1 MSVAVRIKVII
12 PKSGKSANISSG
24 TNATDTEL
32 MNAFTNGSIFSAWD
46 KQLQQVLA
54 IGTML
59 LAAACATAEA
69 RTTNPASSTVLKTST
84 SSSSSVPSEQR
95 QTDQLSPLIIK
106 ALAPDPIPVKGSDNK
121 FHVAYELSI
130 SNDSPRPATI
140 TKLETLAS
148 DHNGEVISTMS
159 RDEITALALLT
170 ANYPASPA
178 PVSEIPAGRTLILP
192 LDDVYDTRRAVPA
205 SVTHRITATFGP
217 FGPDQGELANIY
229 PEKVVEIGGSVTT
242 SHDKPVVIG
251 APVTGGGWVAHNGLA
266 ERKLNPHRGA
276 VVPVGGRLSGA
287 ERFAVDW
294 LRVDPSAEPLT
305 TFKGDPTKN
314 ESYLAFDQPLV
325 AVADGTVV
333 SVVSDQPNV
342 PPGPMGWNCFP
353 FEQLAGN
360 RIIVDIGN
368 GVFALYAHVK
378 NNGVAVKVGEKVK
391 KGQVIG
397 RLGNSGCT
405 TEPHLHFQLVRGPLP
420 LSFDN
425 VPWEID
431 HFTLIGSATDDGV
444 VSNPAAG
451 PRTNELPLAN
461 TVNNFVTPGR

>member
-1 MSVAVRIKVII
+1 MMSVAVRVKVII
-12 PKSGKSANISSG
+12 PKSGESANNSSG
-24 TNATDTEL
+24 TNATDTEV
-32 MNAFTNGSIFSAWD
+32 MNTFANGSTFSAWD
-46 KQLQQVLA
+46 KQLQRVMA
-54 IGTML
+54 TGTML

-69 RTTNPASSTVLKTST
+69 RTSNPASSTVLETST
-84 SSSSSVPSEQR
+84 SSSNSVPSEQA

-130 SNDSPRPATI
+130 FNDSPRPATI

-159 RDEITALALLT
+159 HDEITALALLT
-170 ANYPASPA
+170 ANYPASPT

-192 LDDVYDTRRAVPA
+192 LDDVYDLRHGVPA

-217 FGPDQGELANIY
+217 IGPDQGELANIY
-229 PEKVVEIGGSVTT
+229 PEKVVETGGSVTT
-242 SHDKPVVIG
+242 SHDKPVIIG
-251 APVTGGGWVAHNGLA
+251 PPVTGDGWVAGNGLA
-266 ERKLNPHRGA
+266 ARKLNLHRAG
-276 VVPVGGRLSGA
+276 VVPVGGRLSGT
-287 ERFAVDW
+287 ERFAIDW
-294 LRVDPSAEPLT
+294 IRVDPSAKPLT
-305 TFKGDPTKN
+305 VCKGDPTKN
-314 ESYLAFDQPLV
+314 ESYLSFDQPLV

-342 PPGPMGWNCFP
+342 PPGVLSRIP
-353 FEQLAGN
+353 FAQLTGN
-360 RIIVDIGN
+360 RIILDIGN
-368 GVFALYAHVK
+368 GIFALYAHVK
-378 NNGVAVKVGEKVK
+378 NNGVAVKIGEKVN

-397 RLGNSGCT
+397 RLGNSGST
-405 TEPHLHFQLVRGPLP
+405 TEPHLHFQLMRGPLP

-431 HFTLIGSATDDGV
+431 HFTLIGSVTRDGV
-444 VSNPAAG
+444 VSDPAAG
-451 PRTNELPLAN
+451 PRTNELPLAD

>member
-1 MSVAVRIKVII
+1 
-12 PKSGKSANISSG
+12 
-24 TNATDTEL
+24 
-32 MNAFTNGSIFSAWD
+32 
-46 KQLQQVLA
+46 
-54 IGTML
+54 
-59 LAAACATAEA
+59 
-69 RTTNPASSTVLKTST
+69 
-84 SSSSSVPSEQR
+84 
-95 QTDQLSPLIIK
+95 
-106 ALAPDPIPVKGSDNK
+106 VKGSDNK

-130 SNDSPRPATI
+130 FNDSPRPATI

-159 RDEITALALLT
+159 REEITALALLT
-170 ANYPASPA
+170 ASYPAPA
-178 PVSEIPAGRTLILP
+178 PISEIPAGRTLILP

-217 FGPDQGELANIY
+217 VGPDLGELANIY

-251 APVTGGGWVAHNGLA
+251 APVTGDGWVASNGLGA
-266 ERKLNPHRGA
+266 RKLNFHRGA
-276 VVPVGGRLSGA
+276 VVPVGGRLSGT

-294 LRVDPSAEPLT
+294 ARVDPSAKPLT
-305 TFKGDPTKN
+305 AFKGDPTKN
-314 ESYLAFDQPLV
+314 ESYLSFDQPLV

-342 PPGPMGWNCFP
+342 PPGALSRIP
-353 FEQLAGN
+353 FAQLTGN

-368 GVFALYAHVK
+368 GVFALYGHVK
-378 NNGVAVKVGEKVK
+378 NNGVAVKIGEKVK

-397 RLGNSGCT
+397 RLGNSGNT
-405 TEPHLHFQLVRGPLP
+405 FEPHLHFQLMRGPLP

-431 HFTLIGSATDDGV
+431 HFTLIGSATVDGV
-444 VSNPAAG
+444 VSDPAAG

-461 TVNNFVTPGR
+461 TVSNFVTPGR

>member
-1 MSVAVRIKVII
+1 MSVAVRLKVII
-12 PKSGKSANISSG
+12 PKSGESANNPSG
-24 TNATDTEL
+24 TNATDTEV
-32 MNAFTNGSIFSAWD
+32 MNAFANGSIFSAWD

-130 SNDSPRPATI
+130 FNDSPRPATI

-148 DHNGEVISTMS
+148 DHN
-159 RDEITALALLT
+159 
-170 ANYPASPA
+170 
-178 PVSEIPAGRTLILP
+178 
-192 LDDVYDTRRAVPA
+192 
-205 SVTHRITATFGP
+205 
-217 FGPDQGELANIY
+217 GELANIY

-251 APVTGGGWVAHNGLA
+251 APVTGGGWVAVNGLA

-276 VVPVGGRLSGA
+276 VVPVGGRLSGT

-294 LRVDPSAEPLT
+294 IRVDPSAKPLT
-305 TFKGDPTKN
+305 VFKGDPTKN
-314 ESYLAFDQPLV
+314 ESYLSFDQPLV

-342 PPGPMGWNCFP
+342 PPGALSRIP

-368 GVFALYAHVK
+368 GVFALYGHVK

-397 RLGNSGCT
+397 RLGNSGST
-405 TEPHLHFQLVRGPLP
+405 TEPHLHFQLMRGPLP

-431 HFTLIGSATDDGV
+431 HFTLIGSATLDGV
-444 VSNPAAG
+444 VSDPAAG
-451 PRTNELPLAN
+451 PRTNELPLAD

>member
-1 MSVAVRIKVII
+1 MSVAVRVKVIL
-12 PKSGKSANISSG
+12 PKSGESANNSFG
-24 TNATDTEL
+24 TNATDTEV
-32 MNAFTNGSIFSAWD
+32 MNAFANGSIFSAWD

-54 IGTML
+54 TGTML

-69 RTTNPASSTVLKTST
+69 RTTNPASSTVLKTIT

-130 SNDSPRPATI
+130 FNDSPRPATI

-159 RDEITALALLT
+159 CDEITALALLT

-192 LDDVYDTRRAVPA
+192 LDDVYDIRRAVPA

-229 PEKVVEIGGSVTT
+229 PEKVIEIGGSVTT
-242 SHDKPVVIG
+242 SHDKTVVIG
-251 APVTGGGWVAHNGLA
+251 APVTGGGWVAINGLA
-266 ERKLNPHRGA
+266 ARKLNAHRAA
-276 VVPVGGRLSGA
+276 VVPVGGRLSGT

-294 LRVDPSAEPLT
+294 IRVDPSAKPLT
-305 TFKGDPTKN
+305 AFKGDPTKN
-314 ESYLAFDQPLV
+314 ESYFSFDQPLV
-325 AVADGTVV
+325 AVAGGTVV
-333 SVVSDQPNV
+333 SVVSDQPDV
-342 PPGPMGWNCFP
+342 PPGALSRIA
-353 FEQLAGN
+353 FEQLTGN

-368 GVFALYAHVK
+368 GVFALYGHVK

-391 KGQVIG
+391 KRQVIG
-397 RLGNSGCT
+397 RLGNSGST
-405 TEPHLHFQLVRGPLP
+405 TEPHLHFQLMRGPLP

-431 HFTLIGSATDDGV
+431 HFTLIGSAILDGV
-444 VSNPAAG
+444 VSDPAAG
-451 PRTNELPLAN
+451 PRTNELPLAD